1 MPWRLIGFIFIF
13 AVFLVFIAFN
23 LGNNCDI
30 SFGFRVFRGVP
41 VYLTA
46 FSAFV
51 LGMLAAIPFMLSFG
65 FKKGREQK
73 RKALGR
79 KKRDPKEEAA
89 ELFPDIP
96 PDLKAKGGPYGID

>member
-1 MPWRLIGFIFIF
+1 LIGFIFIF

-23 LGNNCDI
+23 LGNSCDI
-30 SFGFRVFRGVP
+30 SFGFRVFPGVP

-65 FKKGREQK
+65 FKKGRDRA
-73 RKALGR
+73 RKSLEGK
-79 KKRDPKEEAA
+79 KKRSPREEPG
-89 ELFPDIP
+89 ELFSEGSPEF
-96 PDLKAKGGPYGID
+96 KARGGPYGVD